1 MTGSSRSEKLKQIL
15 EKCLSETIDN
25 FTYEKVSGCFPTLA
39 NNKPKRLEAAH
50 KQVTT
55 FLRKNHK
62 VLKKLDELDEMINES
77 KKSNNS
83 FPSNEEIMTPQSS
96 IRAKTLPTKQEELR
110 RLENEFLKINNENV
124 SLCLEIESIQEQSES
139 KINILRNLIE
149 PSKQV
154 DRVHLVDFVKLDGRN
169 FALKGVPLDVQN
181 LNQSGEIIKPNYT
194 AYFLFLDEKMSKTT
208 TEKIFGLPL
217 KYVSLITLCVQNSAL
232 VIVMRY
238 SRLDQDKSTL
248 YFTSTA
254 VFLSELTKLIICL
267 CMALDN
273 QIEERGYWSLRVLY
287 DDVFAPDAWKLA
299 IPAILYTIQNNLQ
312 YIAVSLLDAAT
323 FQVTYQLKILTT
335 ALCSVIMLN
344 TSLSGMKW
352 FSLVLLTFGV
362 TLVQFKYDSDSASK
376 EDENVIVERILGL
389 SAVAVACV
397 ISGIAGVYFEKVLK
411 GSKAS
416 VWIRNV
422 QLSFFSLF
430 PALILGV
437 WWKDGD
443 GVWEKGFFY
452 GYNLTVVGA
461 IACQAIGGII
471 VAMVVKYA
479 DNILKGF
486 ATSISIILSFIASVY
501 LFDFIVTS
509 TFLVGSTFVLIA
521 TYLYS
526 KPDQPVQPKQDT
538 DGGNN
543 NNDSTVATIPVVN
556 TDEKFGGNSNND
568 KDKDYGYDYSNGKTN
583 FDGYVPLNNSDR
595 TVSK

>member
-1 MTGSSRSEKLKQIL
+1 MSSSSKETQQDLTATIQKQTQQKSSGSSRSEKLNQIL

-55 FLRKNHK
+55 FLRKVSEKEINSILENHK

-139 KINILRNLIE
+139 KINSLKNLIE
-149 PSKQV
+149 PSKQ
-154 DRVHLVDFVKLDGRN
+154 
-169 FALKGVPLDVQN
+169 
-181 LNQSGEIIKPNYT
+181 IKPNYT
-194 AYFLFLDEKMSKTT
+194 AYFLFLNEKMSKTT

-389 SAVAVACV
+389 SAVAIACV

-452 GYNLTVVGA
+452 GYNSTVVGA

-526 KPDQPVQPKQDT
+526 KPDQPVQPKQNT

-543 NNDSTVATIPVVN
+543 NNDSTVSTIPVVN
-556 TDEKFGGNSNND
+556 TDEK
-568 KDKDYGYDYSNGKTN
+568 
-583 FDGYVPLNNSDR
+583 